1 MNAPII
7 TASAHTHMGPQPP
20 DYDGEWATHTVQVH
34 GFESLSRGISFDSP
48 EFLLLG
54 NQWCLELYPDG
65 YAEEG
70 KVSLFLW
77 NKSNKSTEIDLG
89 FSVNDGN
96 EKQVIYE
103 RSAGPQH
110 FAPVGTINSAM
121 IYNVATRSDVIS
133 SLVNGALVI
142 AVHIKLATPTKSV
155 PPPFIPENPSACKI
169 IQGLFLN
176 DKSAD
181 IVFEVGGVEKPKN
194 NAMKA
199 AKPAPVLFPA
209 HRCIVE
215 NCSSVFADLCESHG
229 DSTTHIQINDV
240 SVT

>member
-142 AVHIKLATPTKSV
+142 AVHINWPRRL
-155 PPPFIPENPSACKI
+155 N
-169 IQGLFLN
+169 LFLRP
-176 DKSAD
+176 S
-181 IVFEVGGVEKPKN
+181 FPKIRRL
-194 NAMKA
+194 A
-199 AKPAPVLFPA
+199 
-209 HRCIVE
+209 RSSRD
-215 NCSSVFADLCESHG
+215 CS
-229 DSTTHIQINDV
+229 
-240 SVT
+240 